1 MLSAGPDHHGPQAN
15 RRWFHDSLTLTPGG
29 PVLPDFSIVTR
40 VAVLD
45 DYQRR
50 AHGYADWASL
60 GSGVPVEFFS
70 EPIAQE
76 ELPARLGAFDVL
88 VLMRE
93 RTRFGRDVLAQ
104 LPDLRLVITTGMR
117 NASLDVD
124 YLRERGVTVC
134 GTDGTGVAPAAGV
147 PSTAEVAWAL
157 ILAVAKRVTQEDRA
171 LRSGRW
177 QLDLPTNLA
186 GATLGLAGLGTL
198 GAAMVGPARAFGM
211 EVMAWSQNLTDE
223 RAAQV
228 GVRRV
233 SKEELLAGADFL
245 SIHLVLSERSRGL
258 IGGPELLQ
266 MKPTA
271 ALINTSRGPIV
282 DEAALVAALRVGVIA
297 AAGLDVYDREP
308 LPSGHPL
315 TTLPNVVLLPHMG
328 YVSEAGMRHM
338 YGQVVDD
345 IAAFLAGEPIRSL
358 G

>member
-1 MLSAGPDHHGPQAN
+1 
-15 RRWFHDSLTLTPGG
+15 
-29 PVLPDFSIVTR
+29 VTR

-50 AHGYADWASL
+50 ARGYADWDAL
-60 GSGVPVEFFS
+60 GDEVEVEFFS

-76 ELPARLGAFDVL
+76 ELPARLRGFDVV

-93 RTRFGRDVLAQ
+93 RTRLQRDVLSQ
-104 LPDLRLVITTGMR
+104 LPGLRLVITTGMR

-124 YLRERGVTVC
+124 YLLQRGITVS
-134 GTDGTGVAPAAGV
+134 GTQGTGTTPAAGV

-157 ILAVAKRVTQEDRA
+157 IFAVAKRVTQEDRA

-186 GATLGLAGLGTL
+186 GATLGLVGLGTL

-211 EVMAWSQNLTDE
+211 EVVAWSENLTDE
-223 RAAQV
+223 RAAEV
-228 GVRRV
+228 DVRHV
-233 SKEELLAGADFL
+233 SKEELLASADFL
-245 SIHLVLSERSRGL
+245 SIHLVLSDRTRGL
-258 IGGPELLQ
+258 IGGRELLQ

-308 LPSGHPL
+308 LPCDHPL
-315 TTLPNVVLLPHMG
+315 TTLPNVVLLPHLG
-328 YVSEAGMRHM
+328 YVSEPGMRHM
-338 YGQVVDD
+338 YGQVAED
-345 IAAFLAGEPIRSL
+345 IGAFLRGAPIRTL
-358 G
+358 